1 MSEEKGKLF
10 SDIQNLLSVLSS
22 LVKHISVYQKHCKV
36 FLCLSITTQSCITRF
51 CVAHASCTTYAY
63 CFQEQGLQHS
73 ERNHV
78 WLEHFQPFLQDLELL
93 LQAHADFRQQQQQKQ
108 GPRFLHQP
116 TGSTSS
122 SSSSQISSFA
132 SRADRH
138 GVSVGTFEQ
147 ESPAHII
154 QPHIAWGDISPYLLH
169 FVRSEL
175 LSCCKAAGLQ
185 AMLLLLQS
193 FVLPEC
199 KH

>member
-1 MSEEKGKLF
+1 M
-10 SDIQNLLSVLSS
+10 
-22 LVKHISVYQKHCKV
+22 
-36 FLCLSITTQSCITRF
+36 
-51 CVAHASCTTYAY
+51 
-63 CFQEQGLQHS
+63 
-73 ERNHV
+73 

-108 GPRFLHQP
+108 GPLFLYQP

-122 SSSSQISSFA
+122 SSSSQRLSSFA

-154 QPHIAWGDISPYLLH
+154 QPHIAWGDFSPYLLP

-175 LSCCKAAGLQ
+175 QSCCKAAGLQ

-193 FVLPEC
+193 LVLPEC